1 MIQLY
6 FERWD
11 ADVTSKASFQVRSGL
26 ILDKLAR
33 KYNVEAT
40 EADLDVKIDEMV
52 SQSGMKKDE
61 IAKFYKSN
69 ENIKRN
75 LMYAIREE
83 KTFAALQKDMKVS

>member
-1 MIQLY
+1 MVMR
-6 FERWD
+6 FK
-11 ADVTSKASFQVRSGL
+11 ADWPGRKARPVINRPSKQSFCFCFL
-26 ILDKLAR
+26 

-40 EADLDVKIDEMV
+40 EADLDAKIEEMV

-83 KTFAALQKDMKVS
+83 KTFTALQKDMKVS